1 MWTKHEDAA
10 LIECLHI
17 LASDPHWKG
26 DNGTFRSGY
35 PSYIEKML
43 ATKLPTAQIRANPHI
58 ESRVKLL
65 KRQCNALSE
74 MLNIGSGFGWNK
86 EEKCLTSPKDVF
98 DDWVR
103 SHPTAAGLRN
113 KSFPFFDDLAQIF
126 GKERETGAAAETTA
140 DVVENLVVEDNIFL
154 DAHNVEDEGVKDSES
169 IEEIGASNC
178 QASVAATTMKKYV
191 SSKKRRRSDDG
202 LFDLVDEMGKVSA
215 ASQKT
220 AESIVAFFKTEAQG
234 NDRRMSIFEEIMKI
248 ENLSKDDM
256 LAAGDYISKEAHKVD
271 FFFSLPKDFKKDYVL
286 KQLLEH
292 EHTNHLDMQSIDAL
306 PDALDEFTGG
316 VVLVSHDSRLISLV
330 CEDEEKS
337 PIWAVDNGTV
347 STFPGTF
354 EDYKDEL
361 QTEIGAEVD
370 D

>member
-1 MWTKHEDAA
+1 MLGGFEEEDFE
-10 LIECLHI
+10 LIQDYLCEEGTAWNTI
-17 LASDPHWKG
+17 L
-26 DNGTFRSGY
+26 Y
-35 PSYIEKML
+35 Y
-43 ATKLPTAQIRANPHI
+43 
-58 ESRVKLL
+58 
-65 KRQCNALSE
+65 
-74 MLNIGSGFGWNK
+74 
-86 EEKCLTSPKDVF
+86 KCLTSSKDVF

-126 GKERETGAAAETTA
+126 GKERATETAADA
-140 DVVENLVVEDNIFL
+140 VENLVVEDNIFL

-178 QASVAATTMKKYV
+178 QASVAATTMKKDV
-191 SSKKRRRSDDG
+191 SSKKRRRSDDA
-202 LFDLVDEMGKVSA
+202 LFDLVDEMGKVGA

-220 AESIVAFFKTEAQG
+220 VESIVAFFKIEAQG
-234 NDRRMSIFEEIMKI
+234 WDIQFRVNDFSVVFTSISMSKP
-248 ENLSKDDM
+248 
-256 LAAGDYISKEAHKVD
+256 YI
-271 FFFSLPKDFKKDYVL
+271 
-286 KQLLEH
+286 LLLD

-337 PIWAVDNGTV
+337 QIWAVDNGTV

-361 QTEIGAEVD
+361 QIDIRAEVD